1 MQIVSN
7 IALLSINETLIV
19 QMISFLIFLFV
30 INRVM
35 IRPLRGLMS
44 DRVKLVENM
53 RQDIVNAEGKFEAV
67 LEQIKQRDSALRQEV
82 FAINEKLEE
91 AGNQEAYELISAT
104 REEISSLK
112 AEAARDVDVEI
123 QEAKKYI
130 QKESETLSVAIME
143 KVLDRRLAP

>member
-35 IRPLRGLMS
+35 IRPLRGLMG
-44 DRVKLVENM
+44 DRGKFVENM
-53 RQDIVNAEGKFEAV
+53 RQDIVNAEGKFEEV
-67 LEQIKQRDSALRQEV
+67 LEQIKLRDSALRQEA

-112 AEAARDVDVEI
+112 AQAARDVDVEI

-143 KVLDRRLAP
+143 KVLDRRLAT

>member
-67 LEQIKQRDSALRQEV
+67 LEQIKQRDSALRQEA

-91 AGNQEAYELISAT
+91 AGSQEASELISAT

-112 AEAARDVDVEI
+112 AQAARDVDVEI

-143 KVLDRRLAP
+143 KVLDRRLAT